1 MYNKKVA
8 VLCNG
13 PSRSAYN
20 PDKEYAYRIGCNI
33 PWTKV
38 DCTVILD
45 PQLVKVL
52 VKDITL
58 IDCDVYF
65 SQAAWDYVEE
75 VGAVSLFNSLGII
88 EKTRKGLSSGNLAC
102 LKAVDLGYTDIDIYG
117 ADAMTTN
124 DIRSNNVS
132 KSYTR
137 NFLDSDSMNM
147 SPDWRTNFNKMIK
160 NHPNVKFNFIER
172 NGNVKSL

>member
-1 MYNKKVA
+1 MKCA

-13 PSRSAYN
+13 PSRSTYN
-20 PDKEYAYRIGCNI
+20 PQTEYAYRIGCNI

-45 PQLVKVL
+45 PQMVKVL
-52 VKDITL
+52 VNNTSL
-58 IDCDVYF
+58 IDCNIYF
-65 SQAAWDYVEE
+65 SQAAWDYVKE
-75 VGAVSLFNSLGII
+75 VGAISLFKSLGII

-102 LKAVDLGYTDIDIYG
+102 LKAVELGYTEIDIYG

-147 SPDWRTNFNKMIK
+147 SPDWRHNFNRMIES
-160 NHPNVKFNFIER
+160 HPEVNFNF
-172 NGNVKSL
+172 VK

>member
-1 MYNKKVA
+1 MKCA

-13 PSRSAYN
+13 PSRSTYN
-20 PDKEYAYRIGCNI
+20 PQTEYAYRIGCNI

-45 PQLVKVL
+45 PQMVKVL
-52 VKDITL
+52 VRDISL
-58 IDCDVYF
+58 IDCGVYF

-75 VGAVSLFNSLGII
+75 VKAVSLFNSLGII
-88 EKTRKGLSSGNLAC
+88 EKTQKGLSSGNLAC
-102 LKAVDLGYTDIDIYG
+102 IKAIELGYTDIDIYG

-147 SPDWRTNFNKMIK
+147 SPDWRHNFNRMIES
-160 NHPNVKFNFIER
+160 HPEVKFNF
-172 NGNVKSL
+172 VK

>member
-1 MYNKKVA
+1 MKCA

-20 PDKEYAYRIGCNI
+20 PEKEYAYRIGCNI

-45 PQLVKVL
+45 PQMVKVL
-52 VKDITL
+52 IKDTSL
-58 IDCDVYF
+58 INCHVYF
-65 SQAAWDYVEE
+65 SQAAWDYVQE
-75 VGAVSLFNSLGII
+75 VNASLLFKNLGII
-88 EKTRKGLSSGNLAC
+88 QKTRKGLSSGNLAC
-102 LKAVDLGYTDIDIYG
+102 IKAVELGYTEIDIYG

-147 SPDWRTNFNKMIK
+147 SPDWRTNFNKMIH
-160 NHPNVKFNFIER
+160 NHPEVKFNFIKR
-172 NGNVKSL
+172 

>member
-1 MYNKKVA
+1 MKCA

-20 PDKEYAYRIGCNI
+20 PEIEYAFRIGCNI

-45 PQLVKVL
+45 PQMVKVL
-52 VKDITL
+52 VEDTAL
-58 IDCDVYF
+58 IDCGVYF
-65 SQAAWDYVEE
+65 SQAAWDYIEE
-75 VGAVSLFNSLGII
+75 VKASSLFKSLGII
-88 EKTRKGLSSGNLAC
+88 QKTRKGLSSGNLAC
-102 LKAVDLGYTDIDIYG
+102 MKAVELGYTDIDIYG

-137 NFLDSDSMNM
+137 NFLYSDSMNM
-147 SPDWRTNFNKMIK
+147 SPDWRTNFNKMIQ
-160 NHPNVKFNFIER
+160 NHPEVKFNFIKG
-172 NGNVKSL
+172 NGNVKDL

>member
-1 MYNKKVA
+1 MVYNKKVA

-13 PSRSAYN
+13 PSRSAYDPN
-20 PDKEYAYRIGCNI
+20 TEYAYRIGCNI

-45 PQLVKVL
+45 PQMVKVII
-52 VKDITL
+52 KDITL
-58 IDCDVYF
+58 IDCKVYF

-75 VGAVSLFNSLGII
+75 VGAKSLFNNIYLGII
-88 EKTRKGLSSGNLAC
+88 QKTKKGMSSGNLAC
-102 LKAVDLGYTDIDIYG
+102 LKMVELGYTDIDVYG

-160 NHPNVKFNFIER
+160 DHPEVTFNFIR
-172 NGNVKSL
+172 K

>member
-1 MYNKKVA
+1 MKVA

-20 PDKEYAYRIGCNI
+20 PDIEYEYRIGCNI
-33 PWTKV
+33 PWAKV

-52 VKDITL
+52 VKDISL
-58 IDCDVYF
+58 IDCKVYF

-75 VGAVSLFNSLGII
+75 VSALSLFDSLGII
-88 EKTRKGLSSGNLAC
+88 QKTRKGLSSGNLAC
-102 LKAVDLGYTDIDIYG
+102 LKAVELGYKEIDIYG
-117 ADAMTTN
+117 ADAFTTN

-137 NFLDSDSMNM
+137 TFLDSDSMNM
-147 SPDWRTNFNKMIK
+147 SPNWRTNFNKMIQD
-160 NHPNVKFNFIER
+160 HPDVKFNFIER

>member
-1 MYNKKVA
+1 M
-8 VLCNG
+8 
-13 PSRSAYN
+13 
-20 PDKEYAYRIGCNI
+20 
-33 PWTKV
+33 
-38 DCTVILD
+38 
-45 PQLVKVL
+45 VKVL
-52 VKDITL
+52 VNNTSL

-65 SQAAWDYVEE
+65 SQAAWDYVKE
-75 VGAVSLFNSLGII
+75 VAAVSLFNSLGII

-102 LKAVDLGYTDIDIYG
+102 MKAVELGYTDIDIYG

-147 SPDWRTNFNKMIK
+147 SPDWRHNFNRMIES
-160 NHPNVKFNFIER
+160 HPEVKFNFI
-172 NGNVKSL
+172 K

>member
-13 PSRSAYN
+13 PSRSAYDPN
-20 PDKEYAYRIGCNI
+20 KEYAYRIGCNI

-52 VKDITL
+52 IRDISL
-58 IDCDVYF
+58 IDCKVYF
-65 SQAAWDYVEE
+65 SQDAWEYVEQI
-75 VGAVSLFNSLGII
+75 GAKQLFDTLGII
-88 EKTRKGLSSGNLAC
+88 QKTYKGLSSGNLAC
-102 LKAVDLGYTDIDIYG
+102 LKAVELGYTDIDIYG
-117 ADAMTTN
+117 ADAFTIGN
-124 DIRSNNVS
+124 VLNNTVD

-137 NFLDSDSMNM
+137 NFIDSDSMNM
-147 SPDWRTNFNKMIK
+147 SPDWRLNFNRMIES
-160 NHPNVKFNFIER
+160 HPEVKFNFIKGD
-172 NGNVKSL
+172 GNVKEL

>member
-1 MYNKKVA
+1 MKCA

-13 PSRSAYN
+13 PSRSIYN
-20 PDKEYAYRIGCNI
+20 PKTEYAYRIGCNI

-45 PQLVKVL
+45 SQLVKVL
-52 VKDITL
+52 IKDISL
-58 IDCDVYF
+58 INCDVYF
-65 SQAAWDYVEE
+65 SQAAWDYIEE
-75 VGAVSLFNSLGII
+75 VGASAMFKSLGII

-102 LKAVDLGYTDIDIYG
+102 LKAVELGYTDIDIYG

-137 NFLDSDSMNM
+137 NFLDSDGMNM
-147 SPDWRTNFNKMIK
+147 SPNWKTNFNRMIES
-160 NHPNVKFNFIER
+160 HPEVNFNF
-172 NGNVKSL
+172 VK

>member
-1 MYNKKVA
+1 MVYNKKVA

-13 PSRSAYN
+13 PSRSAYDPN
-20 PDKEYAYRIGCNI
+20 TEYAYRIGCNI

-45 PQLVKVL
+45 PQMANLIAS
-52 VKDITL
+52 DMSL
-58 IDCDVYF
+58 IDCKIYF
-65 SQAAWDYVEE
+65 GEE
-75 VGAVSLFNSLGII
+75 TWEQVKDKSVFKDIFLGTIV
-88 EKTRKGLSSGNLAC
+88 KNKKGMSSGNLAC
-102 LKAVDLGYTDIDIYG
+102 LKMVELGYTDIDIYG

-137 NFLDSDSMNM
+137 KFLDSDSINM
-147 SPDWRTNFNKMIK
+147 SPNWRTNFNRMIEQY
-160 NHPNVKFNFIER
+160 PNVKFNFIR
-172 NGNVKSL
+172 K

>member
-1 MYNKKVA
+1 MVYNKKVA

-13 PSRSAYN
+13 PSRSAYDPN
-20 PDKEYAYRIGCNI
+20 TEYAYRIGCNI

-45 PQLVKVL
+45 PQMVKVII
-52 VKDITL
+52 KDISL
-58 IDCDVYF
+58 IDCKVYF

-75 VGAVSLFNSLGII
+75 VGAKSLFGDIYLGII
-88 EKTRKGLSSGNLAC
+88 QKTKKGMSSGNLAC
-102 LKAVDLGYTDIDIYG
+102 LKMVELGYTDIDVYG

-160 NHPNVKFNFIER
+160 DHPEVTFNFIR
-172 NGNVKSL
+172 K

>member
-1 MYNKKVA
+1 MKCA

-20 PDKEYAYRIGCNI
+20 PEKEYAYRIGCNI

-45 PQLVKVL
+45 PQMVKVL
-52 VKDITL
+52 VKDTSL

-65 SQAAWDYVEE
+65 SQAAWDYIEE
-75 VGAVSLFNSLGII
+75 VGASSLFKSLGII
-88 EKTRKGLSSGNLAC
+88 QKTRKGLSSGNLAC
-102 LKAVDLGYTDIDIYG
+102 MKAVELGYTEIDIYG
-117 ADAMTTN
+117 ADAFTTS

-137 NFLDSDSMNM
+137 NFLYSDSMNM
-147 SPDWRTNFNKMIK
+147 SPDWRTNFNKMIQS
-160 NHPNVKFNFIER
+160 HPNINFNFIKR
-172 NGNVKSL
+172 

>member
-45 PQLVKVL
+45 PQMVKVL
-52 VKDITL
+52 IRDISL
-58 IDCDVYF
+58 IDCKVYF
-65 SQAAWDYVEE
+65 SQDVMEYVDQI
-75 VGAVSLFNSLGII
+75 GAKQLFDILGII
-88 EKTRKGLSSGNLAC
+88 QKTQKGLSSGNLAC
-102 LKAVDLGYTDIDIYG
+102 LKAVELGYTDIDIYG
-117 ADAMTTN
+117 ADSFTTGN
-124 DIRSNNVS
+124 IRNNTVD

-137 NFLDSDSMNM
+137 NFIDSDSMNM
-147 SPDWRTNFNKMIK
+147 SPDWRLNFTRMIES
-160 NHPNVKFNFIER
+160 NPEVKFNFIKE
-172 NGNVKSL
+172 